1 MKGRVIL
8 KKETIYRFGFYL
20 LALLVLALGLE
31 LNSKTGLGVS
41 PIISIAYSTSVLFQI
56 NFPDMT
62 LILYVVFVIME
73 IVIHSIRKEEKS
85 RLILDALQLPLS
97 LVFTRFMHLFD
108 TVIPD
113 YTMLAGTFFGTMAG
127 RIILLLIAIALTGI
141 GAALSLNMHIVPNP
155 GDGIVQAIAECIQ
168 KKVGFTKNCVDAVCI
183 VTSIVISLCFIGHL
197 EGVAIGTFIAMIGT
211 GRCIALFN
219 YLTQNNIMRVCGLA
233 NE

>member
-1 MKGRVIL
+1 MNKQ
-8 KKETIYRFGFYL
+8 KFYRIGFYL
-20 LALLVLALGLE
+20 LALLILALGLE

-41 PIISIAYSTSVLFQI
+41 PIISIAYSTSVLFHI

-62 LILYVVFVIME
+62 LILYIVFVLAE
-73 IVIHSIRKEEKS
+73 IIIHAFRKENKT

-97 LVFTRFMHLFD
+97 IVFTRFMHLFD
-108 TVIPD
+108 EVIPD
-113 YTMLAGTFFGTMAG
+113 YTALSGSFFGTMAG
-127 RIILLLIAIALTGI
+127 RVILLLVAIAFTGI
-141 GAALSLNMHIVPNP
+141 GAAMSLNMHIIPNP
-155 GDGIVQAIAECIQ
+155 GDGIVQAIAECVH

-219 YLTQNNIMRVCGLA
+219 YLTKEKLNATCGLVTDCL
-233 NE
+233 